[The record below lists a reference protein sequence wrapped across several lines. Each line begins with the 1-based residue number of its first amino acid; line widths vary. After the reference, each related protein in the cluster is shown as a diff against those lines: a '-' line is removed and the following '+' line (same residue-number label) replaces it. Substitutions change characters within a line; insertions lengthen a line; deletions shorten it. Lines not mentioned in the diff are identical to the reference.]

1 MHIILVVFYGLSDR
15 GDCRGEWWFKCNLIQ
30 KSANSVGRCCGKSFP
45 MLHLFCQKSNRVLDF
60 KISTCFELQFR
71 VVSYWETQL
80 LVQFNSSAGNQN
92 RIKLYQLLKVEGNE
106 AVKSIHLTSL
116 SHRPIRSTQAEGRD
130 MRYNLNDED
139 KDFGGV
145 QEVTVADVI
154 IITIIAIITIM
165 A

>member
-1 MHIILVVFYGLSDR
+1 M
-15 GDCRGEWWFKCNLIQ
+15 Q
-30 KSANSVGRCCGKSFP
+30 
-45 MLHLFCQKSNRVLDF
+45 
-60 KISTCFELQFR
+60 
-71 VVSYWETQL
+71 
-80 LVQFNSSAGNQN
+80 
-92 RIKLYQLLKVEGNE
+92 GNE

-130 MRYNLNDED
+130 SRRYNLNDGD